1 VAAAAAVS
9 RNLVAAHKP
18 RALVVVS
25 KVAGLVVAK
34 AAVLAVAKAV
44 EQLAVRQTGKVAR
57 VSPSNP

>member
-1 VAAAAAVS
+1 
-9 RNLVAAHKP
+9 VAAHKP